1 MESWVGTKSFVEAT
15 MLLLFFEC
23 NRDLQRAGNVTLY
36 KHVTHYGPR
45 QGFLYYNIKKSIY
58 SLHTNQNIKEQE
70 QNKAQKTCF
79 FVCLFNRQKKTRKN
93 KSKQTKNKNNWK
105 NKKNLKNPT
114 KNKTKPDLHY
124 HFNR

>member
-79 FVCLFNRQKKTRKN
+79 FVCLFNRQKKTNQN
-93 KSKQTKNKNNWK
+93 KQKTKTIGKI
-105 NKKNLKNPT
+105 KKIKKNPT